1 MRYESLQD
9 VHDILKIL
17 DTIGAVVVKPS
28 ADGDIE
34 KYDFK
39 AGLTPEGF
47 RLRIR
52 KLEETIRLHES
63 KQPAITNKI
72 TSWTDNLLFF
82 FVVA

>member
-1 MRYESLQD
+1 MESLED
-9 VHDILKIL
+9 IHDILKIL

-28 ADGDIE
+28 LNGDIE
-34 KYDFK
+34 KCDYK

-63 KQPAITNKI
+63 KQPTRPNKL
-72 TSWTDNLLFF
+72 TSWTKR
-82 FVVA
+82 